1 MKLQLKCILLAQQ
14 KEQKER
20 LGVQLLDDLPCVVRF
35 VCDVAKKK
43 IKERKKR
50 NVRLE
55 QTLNKQ
61 PLVSARLSVLPY
73 CLVLYVVYSSAFLS
87 TSQAI

>member
-1 MKLQLKCILLAQQ
+1 MKLQLMCILLAQQ
-14 KEQKER
+14 KEQKEC

-35 VCDVAKKK
+35 VCDVAKK

-73 CLVLYVVYSSAFLS
+73 SLVLFVVYSSVFPS